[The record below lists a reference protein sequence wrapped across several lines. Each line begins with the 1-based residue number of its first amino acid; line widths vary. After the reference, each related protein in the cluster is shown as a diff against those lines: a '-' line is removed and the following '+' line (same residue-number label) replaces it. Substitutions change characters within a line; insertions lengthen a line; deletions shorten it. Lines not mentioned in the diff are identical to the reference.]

1 MPVPSCHL
9 TIEALGADAVHVR
22 AQGDISGASAYT
34 LDAELVRIE
43 EKRPRCLILDLSDVT
58 FIDSAGLA
66 RVLGAHRR
74 AQRERRRFV
83 VIEGTAAVRRL
94 IALTALDQRLEL
106 VADTESAL
114 A

>member
-1 MPVPSCHL
+1 VSSCHL
-9 TIEALGADAVHVR
+9 VIEPLGPDAVRVV
-22 AQGDISGASAYT
+22 AEGDLSGPSAYT
-34 LDAELVRIE
+34 FDAELMRVE
-43 EKRPRCLILDLSDVT
+43 QKRPRCLVLDLSKVT

-74 AQRERRRFV
+74 AKRDKRRFV
-83 VIEGTAAVRRL
+83 VVEGTSAVRRL

-106 VADTESAL
+106 AADAQAAL

>member
-1 MPVPSCHL
+1 VPSCHL
-9 TIEALGADAVHVR
+9 VIEPLGPDAVRVV
-22 AQGDISGASAYT
+22 AEGDLSGACAYT
-34 LDAELVRIE
+34 LDAELLRVE
-43 EKRPRCLILDLSDVT
+43 ETRPRCLVLDLSKVT

-83 VIEGTAAVRRL
+83 VVEGTSAVRRL

-106 VADTESAL
+106 VADAG
-114 A
+114 AAIA